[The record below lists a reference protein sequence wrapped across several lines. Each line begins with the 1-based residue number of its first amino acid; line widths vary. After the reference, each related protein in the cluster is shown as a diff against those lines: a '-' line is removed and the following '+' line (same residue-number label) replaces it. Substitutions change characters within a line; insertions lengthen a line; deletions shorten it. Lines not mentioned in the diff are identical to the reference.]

1 MTARPRILLL
11 LLLLVL
17 LPFASFAKLQIVH
30 AGLGRTGSSSL
41 NEALA
46 ILGHNVTVG
55 IPEMF
60 QEYMQEFKELETGS
74 LDARGFLDR
83 MDAKGYTAVGY
94 DMEPTELWRPAAK
107 LGLKIILT
115 ERDNAQVWATSVLN
129 TVATHGEIF
138 SSRPFIF
145 FEMFRVGKYYLEETI
160 TKYNDGE
167 ATKVIRDRERLE
179 RTYEKHS
186 RAVKAA
192 VPENNLLVFNVK
204 QGWPPLCE
212 YLEVASC
219 PTTPFPWVMTSTEMI
234 IITLIA
240 RTLTWVWPLLPFIA
254 LLLIRLLA
262 WGVRWIVRRC
272 SGGARGDTKHGHEK
286 QT

>member
-1 MTARPRILLL
+1 MRAAPHIFLLFL
-11 LLLLVL
+11 L
-17 LPFASFAKLQIVH
+17 LPFASLAKLQIVH

-60 QEYMQEFKELETGS
+60 QEYMQEFKELESGS

-145 FEMFRVGKYYLEETI
+145 FEMFRVGKFYLQETI
-160 TKYNDGE
+160 TKYNGGE
-167 ATKVIRDRERLE
+167 TTKVIRDRERLE
-179 RTYEKHS
+179 RTYEKHNH
-186 RAVKAA
+186 AVKTV
-192 VPENNLLVFNVK
+192 VPESNLLVFNVK

-219 PTTPFPWVMTSTEMI
+219 PTTPFPWVMTSSEMI
-234 IITLIA
+234 ILTLVA
-240 RTLTWVWPLLPFIA
+240 RTLTWVWPLLPFIP
-254 LLLIRLLA
+254 LLLIQLLL
-262 WGVRWIVRRC
+262 WVIRRIVRCC
-272 SGGARGDTKHGHEK
+272 SGTAREDTKDGHEK